1 MRKILLLLSLSLLLV
16 FDVNAAKIDSL
27 KLSRWKVGV
36 STGYHINVM
45 RLPGIRKT
53 AYTSRDAGH
62 SGLFVL
68 SAEYS
73 APKNFSIRPEIAFL
87 SRGGGFYIANVG
99 QISQGLYSLK
109 ASYFD
114 IRVPVIYNIGLKKT
128 KLVPYAYVAPI
139 VGFAMRGRVKLQERL
154 INNTENVYDLK
165 LTNANIA
172 SSYFAMALGAGVKY
186 PINIAGYSCNLGVEL
201 SYELGLTDTYS
212 RKERT
217 NNVDIVNNVKG
228 PVASARKFSGF
239 ELKASF
245 SVPLTI
251 FKKRKKPVKTE
262 PVFVPKPVEKPIEKP
277 CYTLKE
283 IQDMV
288 KEGKDVNG
296 KTICSVD
303 DINFDTAK
311 STIKESSKPYLNQV
325 IEVLI
330 ETGLYVEVQGHTDST
345 GSAELNEKLSKD
357 RALTVVKYLADNG
370 VPWEKIS
377 YKYFGETKPL
387 TTNDTPEGRKLNRR
401 VAFVLKKK

>member
-1 MRKILLLLSLSLLLV
+1 MKKILLLLSLSLLLV
-16 FDVNAAKIDSL
+16 FDVDAAKIDSL
-27 KLSRWKVGV
+27 TLSRWKVGIA
-36 STGYHINVM
+36 TGYHANIM

-53 AYTSRDAGH
+53 AYTDRDAQH

-87 SRGGGFYIANVG
+87 SRGGKFYHVNTGSAYRSI
-99 QISQGLYSLK
+99 YSLK

-114 IRVPVIYNIGLKKT
+114 IRVPVIYNINLKRT
-128 KLVPYAYVAPI
+128 KLVPYAYLAPVA
-139 VGFAMRGRVKLQERL
+139 GFVMRGKLQLHEWRL
-154 INNTENVYDLK
+154 NGSENLYDLK

-172 SSYFAMALGAGVKY
+172 SSYFAMALGAGIKY
-186 PINIAGYSCNLGVEL
+186 PINIAGHTCNVGFEF

-212 RKERT
+212 KKEKI
-217 NNVDIVNNVKG
+217 NNVDIVNNVRG
-228 PVASARKFSGF
+228 PVASTRKFSGF

-251 FKKRKKPVKTE
+251 FKKRKKPAKPE
-262 PVFVPKPVEKPIEKP
+262 PIYIPKPVEKPIEKP
-277 CYTLKE
+277 CYTLQE
-283 IQDMV
+283 IQQMV
-288 KEGKDVNG
+288 REGKDVNG

-303 DINFDTAK
+303 DINFDTSK
-311 STIKESSKPYLNQV
+311 SLIKDSSKAYLNQV

-345 GSAELNEKLSKD
+345 GSDELNEKLSKD

-370 VPWEKIS
+370 VSWDKLS

-387 TTNDTPEGRKLNRR
+387 ASNDTPEGRKLNRR